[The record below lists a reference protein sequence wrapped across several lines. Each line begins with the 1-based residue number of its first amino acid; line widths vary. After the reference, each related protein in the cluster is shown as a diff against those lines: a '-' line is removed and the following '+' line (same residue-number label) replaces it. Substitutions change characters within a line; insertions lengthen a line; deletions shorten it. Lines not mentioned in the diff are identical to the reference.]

1 MPIPWRAASRGHL
14 SIRLDRRRLAAAV
27 LALAGAAV
35 LFLPLCDLVF
45 DCGCTWP
52 LLGGA
57 ERCNMHAPHPPHCP
71 LCRGPRVYGLA
82 FSLALWTALFL
93 PIDRLLRASR

>member
-1 MPIPWRAASRGHL
+1 MPI
-14 SIRLDRRRLAAAV
+14 RLGGRRLAAAAI
-27 LALAGAAV
+27 ALAAAAI

-57 ERCNMHAPHPPHCP
+57 SHCNVHAPHPPHCP
-71 LCRGPRVYGLA
+71 LCAGPRVYGLS
-82 FSLALWTALFL
+82 FGVALWAALFL
-93 PIDRLLRASR
+93 PIDRLLRPSR

>member
-1 MPIPWRAASRGHL
+1 VTTSGT
-14 SIRLDRRRLAAAV
+14 RRRLLAAV
-27 LALAGAAV
+27 LALAGAAI

-57 ERCNMHAPHPPHCP
+57 EHCNMHAAQPPHCP
-71 LCRGPRVYGLA
+71 LCRGPRVYGLT
-82 FSLALWTALFL
+82 FSVVLFAALFV
-93 PIDRLLRASR
+93 PIARLLRPKAARG

>member
-1 MPIPWRAASRGHL
+1 MTPA
-14 SIRLDRRRLAAAV
+14 RRRLLAAV

-35 LFLPLCDLVF
+35 LFLPLCDLAF

-52 LLGGA
+52 LLGGSA
-57 ERCNMHAPHPPHCP
+57 HCNMHAPQPPHCP

-82 FSLALWTALFL
+82 FSLALFAALFV
-93 PIDRLLRASR
+93 PIETLMRRVSGRA